1 MAEIL
6 VGIRELKTH
15 LSRYLRELRPG
26 SSLTITERGRPVAR
40 IVPIEPGLEERI
52 QELVELGLLAWDGR
66 RLPPAS
72 PVGRQDDSRSLS
84 EILLEDRG

>member
-1 MAEIL
+1 MASTS

-40 IVPIEPGLEERI
+40 LVPIEPSLDDRVLEM
-52 QELVELGLLAWDGR
+52 VELGLVAWNGQRLSPAHPVAR
-66 RLPPAS
+66 RSSKPSVAK
-72 PVGRQDDSRSLS
+72 
-84 EILLEDRG
+84 ILLEDRG